1 MICILVYILSIV
13 YPLFCLISLKNMS
26 LFSLRFTYFSL
37 PQRRKFFV
45 KDFFCKCD
53 QIHSFLQIWS
63 PAGLV
68 TCTEEILNK
77 IFFFIFCSVF
87 PQPVGIN
94 FFSIRVFF
102 LEHSRFTGQQGR
114 EEAIYLT
121 PLYHLHQLR
130 RRLEISWGITV
141 ENSPLHKAC
150 SRVLAANL

>member
-77 IFFFIFCSVF
+77 ISFFSFCSVF

-94 FFSIRVFF
+94 FVFYPGF
-102 LEHSRFTGQQGR
+102 LSRTFTIHRAAGERGG
-114 EEAIYLT
+114 YLFNSSLPPPPASQT
-121 PLYHLHQLR
+121 LR
-130 RRLEISWGITV
+130 
-141 ENSPLHKAC
+141 N
-150 SRVLAANL
+150 